1 MQGVCHIPLQVLDE
15 DAMNLIRDRGEAPVF
30 FEACLKLLSNSMR
43 DLHAELDR
51 QAVGYY
57 KSDMQPTVYDL
68 ALGVRLAEA
77 SSQVW
82 EVWEAWELLGN
93 VGNVQ
98 QLEAKGARA
107 APSPPPLPPSPVPL
121 PTLHVQVMW
130 GSAYLCAGMQPMPIR
145 M

>member
-1 MQGVCHIPLQVLDE
+1 MKRCWYLIDCLATLCFRDIAHLAPCAPTLCANTLTTLAPPLQVLDE

-51 QAVGYY
+51 QAGGYY

-82 EVWEAWELLGN
+82 EVWGS
-93 VGNVQ
+93 VGMC
-98 QLEAKGARA
+98 G
-107 APSPPPLPPSPVPL
+107 
-121 PTLHVQVMW
+121 
-130 GSAYLCAGMQPMPIR
+130 G
-145 M
+145 